1 MSIYQFLASDDP
13 MKTIKN
19 HKIELLSIEEAEARG
34 LSMPNWYSS
43 KDMDIDRNKK
53 IVLFAS
59 DEECLREIEIAE
71 DNDSF
76 YAKQYSNKHYHSVLQ
91 WHYSEKRAKQ
101 LKEYILEHLMTGSEI
116 ELWNI
121 WLDRN
126 LKPTIKRC
134 HTDSL
139 TVSII
144 KETVEQDPYEKPC
157 CLIVYK

>member
-1 MSIYQFLASDDP
+1 MSIYQFLASNEP
-13 MKTIKN
+13 VKTIKN
-19 HKIELLSIEEAEARG
+19 HKIELLSIEEVEARG
-34 LSMPNWYSS
+34 LSMPNWYS

-53 IVLFAS
+53 IVLFAP

-76 YAKQYSNKHYHSVLQ
+76 CAKQYSNKHYYSALQ
-91 WHYSEKRAKQ
+91 WQYSEKRTEQ

-126 LKPTIKRC
+126 LKPIIKRC
-134 HTDSL
+134 QIDSL

-157 CLIVYK
+157 CLIVGK

>member
-19 HKIELLSIEEAEARG
+19 QMIELLSIEEAEARG
-34 LSMPNWYSS
+34 LSMPNWYS

-53 IVLFAS
+53 IVLFVP
-59 DEECLREIEIAE
+59 DEECLCEIEIAD

-76 YAKQYSNKHYHSVLQ
+76 YAKQYSNKHYHSALQ
-91 WHYSEKRAKQ
+91 WQYSEKRAEQ

-134 HTDSL
+134 QIDSL

-157 CLIVYK
+157 CLIVCE